1 MNIHYQHQLKDIIL
15 FIKKK
20 KFKRIFIIT
29 GNKSFL
35 NCEFKKNVIKK
46 INCKFFIYFKDK
58 TYFPVLNELLLIC
71 DKVKNFNPDLIIALG
86 GGTVLD
92 YAKLASVFCL
102 NNHSIGNIRKNKIKI
117 TNKFCKLLA
126 LPTTAGSG
134 AEVTK
139 FSVIYVNNIK
149 YSIEHKLLK
158 PDYFFLIP
166 QFAIASSVQVRM
178 SSGFDAIAQAI
189 ESLFSRNSNKR
200 SLKYSLISLKYSLNN
215 FVNFV
220 KKPNLKNSLAM
231 LNASNFSGQ
240 SINIAKTNAPH
251 ALSYYY
257 SSKFKILHG
266 VSVSIFFKEFINYF
280 YFNKSKSVAKFNLNK
295 RFKIFFKSV
304 KVKNISDFNM
314 NFNLLLK
321 NSGLINYVKKYQRI
335 SSIRKNINVIANF
348 VNKERLNNSPVKLN
362 NIQLRKIILD
372 KINF

>member
-20 KFKRIFIIT
+20 NFKRIFIIT

-35 NCEFKKNVIKK
+35 SCKFKKNVIKK
-46 INCKFFIYFKDK
+46 INSKFFIYFKNK
-58 TYFPVLNELLLIC
+58 TYFPILNELLLIC
-71 DKVKNFNPDLIIALG
+71 DKVKNFNPDLIIGLG

-102 NNHSIGNIRKNKIKI
+102 NNQSISDIRKNKIKI
-117 TNKFCKLLA
+117 KNKFCKLLA

-139 FSVIYVNNIK
+139 FSVIYLKNIK

-166 QFAIASSVQVRM
+166 QFAIASSAQVRM

-220 KKPNLKNSLAM
+220 RKPNLKNSLAM

-251 ALSYYY
+251 ALSYYFT
-257 SSKFKILHG
+257 SKFNLLHG
-266 VSVSIFFKEFINYF
+266 IAVSIFFKEFINYF
-280 YFNKSKSVAKFNLNK
+280 YFHKNRSFSKFDLNK
-295 RFKIFFKSV
+295 RFLIFFRFLKIKSILDFNKIF
-304 KVKNISDFNM
+304 N
-314 NFNLLLK
+314 NLL
-321 NSGLINYVKKYQRI
+321 NRSGLINYIEKYQKI
-335 SSIRKNINVIANF
+335 SRNNKNVNTIINY
-348 VNKERLNNSPVKLN
+348 VNKKRLNNSPIKLN
-362 NIQLRKIILD
+362 YIDLQKILLNV
-372 KINF
+372 K